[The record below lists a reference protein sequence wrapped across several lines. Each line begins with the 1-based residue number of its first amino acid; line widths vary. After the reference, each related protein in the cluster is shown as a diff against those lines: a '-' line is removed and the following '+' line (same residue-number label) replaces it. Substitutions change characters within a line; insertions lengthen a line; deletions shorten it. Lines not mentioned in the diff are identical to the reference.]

1 MKKNLNNFVW
11 WMMTAIIILGFIMVS
26 LAFLY
31 HDSISLIIGILD
43 LGCVWILVSIKNEIG
58 A

>member
-11 WMMTAIIILGFIMVS
+11 WMMTAIIILGFTSVT
-26 LAFLY
+26 LGFLY
-31 HDSISLIIGILD
+31 HSSISLIFGILE
-43 LGCVWILVSIKNEIG
+43 LGIVWVLASIKNEIG